1 MLKHAFTIHLFLHRY
16 TLCNNL
22 FFPSFH
28 TGSYSGIK
36 MFWQPHANKIKYVAV
51 YMGYKAV
58 VIYTSLCHI
67 CSLKGSCILN
77 IGGPPIWMWGS
88 IAMQTR
94 DYHFV
99 DLSGFFPMQ
108 KIFLNVW
115 NEKLGSWYQMTC
127 SMAKLPLHP
136 WLPSSQATFSI
147 RMFPS
152 GSSSSLRIR
161 ADHLVFLLL
170 IKAAWESPQSAEG
183 SEAGWVPAELSGKRK
198 IHGHYSHSSPCFPVA
213 EVPSPHL

>member
-1 MLKHAFTIHLFLHRY
+1 MLKHAFTIHLFSHRY

-22 FFPSFH
+22 FFLSFH

-36 MFWQPHANKIKYVAV
+36 MFWQPQVNKIKCVAI

-58 VIYTSLCHI
+58 VIYTSLCHL

-88 IAMQTR
+88 IAMDPR
-94 DYHFV
+94 LPFC
-99 DLSGFFPMQ
+99 GPECFFPMQ

-115 NEKLGSWYQMTC
+115 NEKLGSWYQVTC
-127 SMAKLPLHP
+127 GMAKLPLHP

-161 ADHLVFLLL
+161 ADHLVFLFL
-170 IKAAWESPQSAEG
+170 IKAARESP
-183 SEAGWVPAELSGKRK
+183 
-198 IHGHYSHSSPCFPVA
+198 
-213 EVPSPHL
+213 

>member
-36 MFWQPHANKIKYVAV
+36 MFWQPHANKIKYVGV

-88 IAMQTR
+88 ITMQTR

-99 DLSGFFPMQ
+99 DLSVFPPCKRSFWM
-108 KIFLNVW
+108 F
-115 NEKLGSWYQMTC
+115 GMRSW
-127 SMAKLPLHP
+127 AAGIR
-136 WLPSSQATFSI
+136 WLVAWPSCHSI
-147 RMFPS
+147 P
-152 GSSSSLRIR
+152 G
-161 ADHLVFLLL
+161 
-170 IKAAWESPQSAEG
+170 
-183 SEAGWVPAELSGKRK
+183 
-198 IHGHYSHSSPCFPVA
+198 
-213 EVPSPHL
+213 SPHPKPHFPLGCFHQDQVPL